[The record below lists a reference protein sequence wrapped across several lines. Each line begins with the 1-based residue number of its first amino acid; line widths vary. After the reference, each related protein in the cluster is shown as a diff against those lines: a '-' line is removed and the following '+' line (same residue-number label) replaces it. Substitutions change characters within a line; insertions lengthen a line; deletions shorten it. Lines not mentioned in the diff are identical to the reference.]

1 MSDNSKESQ
10 EIKPFISIGLNMSD
24 VPVIAERKM
33 DSNSRNERRGA
44 IRDAFETILENV
56 EGKDYKRQGLL
67 KTPSRA
73 AEAMLFFTKGYEEN
87 LDELLNDAVFDEDHD
102 ELVVV
107 KDIEMFSLCEHH
119 LVPFVGK
126 VHIGYLPNKKV
137 VGLSKLARVVE
148 MYSRRLQVQERLTK
162 QIAQAVVNATS
173 PAGVGVVIEA
183 SHMCMVMRG
192 VQKTD
197 SKTVTSCMLGVM
209 RDDPKTREEFL
220 ALIK

>member
-137 VGLSKLARVVE
+137 VGLSKLARCHN
-148 MYSRRLQVQERLTK
+148 YFK
-162 QIAQAVVNATS
+162 
-173 PAGVGVVIEA
+173 
-183 SHMCMVMRG
+183 
-192 VQKTD
+192 
-197 SKTVTSCMLGVM
+197 
-209 RDDPKTREEFL
+209 
-220 ALIK
+220 